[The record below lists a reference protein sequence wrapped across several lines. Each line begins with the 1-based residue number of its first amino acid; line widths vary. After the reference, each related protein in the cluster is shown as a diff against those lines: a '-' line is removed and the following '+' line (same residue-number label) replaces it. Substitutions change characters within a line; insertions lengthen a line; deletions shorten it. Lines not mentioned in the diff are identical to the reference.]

1 MKDLITVLIPVF
13 NEEEVLQMCFER
25 VAGVMESLKH
35 PYEILFVNDGSSDN
49 SWDTIKKLKQKHS
62 NISAINLSRNFGK
75 EHAMTAG
82 LQYSKGEAVVIIDA
96 DLQDPPELIPQF
108 VEKWKEGFDNVYG
121 RREIREGETWIKKS
135 TASVFYKILHK
146 LSKVEVPKDTGDF
159 RLLSNRAV
167 ESLLDLKEQHRFMK
181 GLFAWVG
188 YPAYEIKYNRDPRAA
203 GTTSFNYWKL
213 WNFALEGITSF
224 TSAPLK
230 IATYM
235 GLLTSLLAFVYGL
248 FIIFKTLIYGDPVS
262 GYPSLMTVILFMGG
276 VQLLFIGVLGEY
288 LGRVFEE
295 VKRRP
300 LYIIQEHLE
309 SE

>member
-1 MKDLITVLIPVF
+1 M
-13 NEEEVLQMCFER
+13 
-25 VAGVMESLKH
+25 
-35 PYEILFVNDGSSDN
+35 
-49 SWDTIKKLKQKHS
+49 
-62 NISAINLSRNFGK
+62 
-75 EHAMTAG
+75 
-82 LQYSKGEAVVIIDA
+82 
-96 DLQDPPELIPQF
+96 
-108 VEKWKEGFDNVYG
+108 
-121 RREIREGETWIKKS
+121 
-135 TASVFYKILHK
+135 
-146 LSKVEVPKDTGDF
+146 
-159 RLLSNRAV
+159 
-167 ESLLDLKEQHRFMK
+167 
-181 GLFAWVG
+181 
-188 YPAYEIKYNRDPRAA
+188 
-203 GTTSFNYWKL
+203 

-248 FIIFKTLIYGDPVS
+248 FIIFKTFIYGDPVS